1 VLLALIS
8 TSLFDLG
15 EKNTSRSDEPDLDRS
30 SPPLI
35 TSLADGSVLAF
46 HKAEKDPHC
55 AVPDQFATA
64 EEHPQSS
71 RFLQTPNIQS
81 FGVCQNRET
90 QIGH

>member
-8 TSLFDLG
+8 ASYFCLI
-15 EKNTSRSDEPDLDRS
+15 EKNTTRSDDFVLDRS
-30 SPPLI
+30 APPFIPPL
-35 TSLADGSVLAF
+35 AVGSALAF

-64 EEHPQSS
+64 EKHPQSS
-71 RFLQTPNIQS
+71 RYLQTPNIRS